1 MRGKRKY
8 DVTGVAIL
16 LSSSVMKLSKNKNV
30 FNQKNYSATNNNKK
44 STNGDT

>member
-1 MRGKRKY
+1 MRGKRKS

-16 LSSSVMKLSKNKNV
+16 LSSAVSKNKNV